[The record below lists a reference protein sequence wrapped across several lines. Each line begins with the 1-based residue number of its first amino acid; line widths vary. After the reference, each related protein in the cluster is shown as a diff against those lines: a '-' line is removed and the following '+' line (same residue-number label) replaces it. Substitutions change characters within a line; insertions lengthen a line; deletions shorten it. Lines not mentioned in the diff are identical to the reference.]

1 MSLNPVGA
9 TRHRIRSSKRTDSSR
24 VNIGTRL
31 GMRPNLG
38 HRRLR
43 PGSLTLRLVISL
55 SIALCVVASIAAKTA
70 RINGVIY
77 TLGADKVQTLWPNA
91 RVTLKN
97 LSTHVEISTVSNDLG
112 KYSFSGVLPGEY
124 EIKVTLAGFETAV
137 KRITLDGEA
146 PAQLDFQLVPE
157 KQKQS
162 VQVSAAATGVDLT
175 SSNGG
180 SQVLTA
186 DTLKSAVR
194 LSQDFQEALPL
205 LPGVVRGL
213 NGEIRIKGGRTNQS
227 STLVDTASV
236 ADPYTGQPALK
247 LPTVAVQSVQVL
259 SNPFSAEYGKFASGV
274 VDVNTRGG
282 TDEWK
287 YLFADPIPRFRWIDY
302 HTHGVESASPHFVF
316 SGPIKRGKLYIFQS
330 LAYGYDAVRVPPLP
344 NPNNVRI
351 QESIDTY
358 TKLDWDATPNHRFTA
373 VFVTDPQNTKFANI
387 DTFNPE
393 PVTTDYHQRGFFVSA
408 SHRWILQNGGFVQS
422 VFAVKRLDFHF
433 FPATTTAGEM
443 TLFPEQN
450 SGTFFESQ
458 RRRTRLFQWSQALH
472 LRPLQSGGRHL
483 ITTGYSYARSTFD
496 GVISN
501 TPVNVLREDSTLSS
515 TITFSP
521 ATPSSAV
528 KNELAFF
535 VQDNWQVR
543 PRLTLDLG
551 ARLDSDSLSAER
563 ANISPRAGFVF
574 APTHDNRTA
583 IRGGFGVFYDKIP
596 LNVAIFP
603 ELPKQTITRFAA
615 DGTTIIQDPLS
626 YTHVTE
632 THDAQLRLPYSLG
645 WNLQFDRELRP
656 GLLFRFGY
664 ESREVFR
671 EFYVDPFTPTAPADA
686 AELRLFNNGRQSYR
700 EFLWMLRWKPTERT
714 SIYAS
719 YVLSKA
725 RGEINDYNQFFGNFP
740 YPLIRPNEFGRLSS
754 DAPNRLLAWGIIGLP
769 HKFQAVPV
777 IDVHTGFPFSKF
789 DANWNY
795 VGPANEAGRFPV
807 FVGVD
812 MKVQYPFNLKYHGHH
827 FEFVAGLKV
836 IDAIN
841 HFQPRDVQQN
851 ITSPNFGTFYNS
863 VGRLWRIDGDFDF

>member
-1 MSLNPVGA
+1 MRFNSA
-9 TRHRIRSSKRTDSSR
+9 HRLLRSGNFSFA
-24 VNIGTRL
+24 
-31 GMRPNLG
+31 
-38 HRRLR
+38 HRFL
-43 PGSLTLRLVISL
+43 IAL
-55 SIALCVVASIAAKTA
+55 SIALTVVATIAAKTA
-70 RINGVIY
+70 RISGVIY
-77 TLGADKVQTLWPNA
+77 TIGADKVQTLWPNA

-97 LSTHVEISTVSNDLG
+97 LSTHIEVSTVSNDLG

-137 KRITLDGEA
+137 KHVTLDGEA
-146 PAQLDFQLVPE
+146 PAQLDFQLAPE

-162 VQVSAAATGVDLT
+162 VQVSANSTGVDLT

-180 SQVLTA
+180 GQVLSA

-236 ADPYTGQPALK
+236 ADPYTGQTALK

-330 LAYGYDAVRVPPLP
+330 LAYGYDVLRVPSLP

-373 VFVTDPQNTKFANI
+373 VFITDPQNTKFANI
-387 DTFNPE
+387 NTFNPE
-393 PVTTDYHQRGFFVSA
+393 PVTTDYHQRGFFVA
-408 SHRWILQNGGFVQS
+408 ATHRWILQNGGFVQS

-472 LRPLQSGGRHL
+472 LRPLQSSGRHL

-501 TPVNVLREDSTLSS
+501 TFVNVLREDSTLSS
-515 TITFSP
+515 TIAFAP
-521 ATPSSAV
+521 AAPSSAV
-528 KNELAFF
+528 KNELSFF
-535 VQDNWQVR
+535 VQDNWQVQ
-543 PRLTLDLG
+543 PRFTFDLG
-551 ARLDSDSLSAER
+551 VRLDSDSLSAES

-596 LNVAIFP
+596 LNIPIFP
-603 ELPKQTITRFAA
+603 LLPAQTITHFAA
-615 DGTTIIQDPLS
+615 DGATIIQGPLT
-626 YTHVTE
+626 YAHVID
-632 THDAQLRLPYSLG
+632 THDGQLRLPYSLG

-656 GLLFRFGY
+656 GLLIRFGY

-671 EFYVDPFTPTAPADA
+671 EFYVDPFTPTASGEA

-714 SIYAS
+714 SLYAS

-769 HKFQAVPV
+769 HKLQAVPV
-777 IDVHTGFPFSKF
+777 VDIHTGFPFSKF

-812 MKVQYPFNLKYHGHH
+812 MKVQYPFNFKYRGHH
-827 FEFVAGLKV
+827 FEFVAGLHV

-851 ITSPNFGTFYNS
+851 IASPNFGTFYNS